1 MSFFSMQKEKYAVF
15 GIHESTIKPTDSDR
29 ETMNRLN
36 IKLLEP
42 IHPFSISAPVQTI
55 KAIFQLNAVIK
66 ENKID
71 LVHILFA
78 TPHALWGNFISIPYI
93 ITTRGSDVLIVIPDL
108 LMRKGVKAFYFR
120 LLFHLFRRVFNRAAS
135 ITATSNRQI
144 AKIKELFSKDSAL
157 IRTGISVNEIKAI
170 NKPELL
176 PSELLQQSYIF
187 SPRFMSP
194 VYNISL
200 QIQSL
205 VFLDELILQKYLFVF
220 IRGKSFN
227 VDYFTEQC
235 QKLEQL
241 KNEKGLKYLII
252 DFFDQET
259 LWMAFKRASLTIM
272 TPLSD
277 GTPNS
282 ALEAMAAE
290 CPLIIPHF
298 DYDADIFDG
307 ATFVLE
313 ENEPEQLAL
322 LIEKAI
328 IVYPKSMIDLASDRI
343 LRLGNRKTEM
353 KRLEEIYNIAT
364 S

>member
-1 MSFFSMQKEKYAVF
+1 MSYFSVQQDKFEVFAIYENSITLCNEDKEMLDKLV
-15 GIHESTIKPTDSDR
+15 
-29 ETMNRLN
+29 

-42 IHPFSISAPVQTI
+42 IHPFSISSPIKTFTSIFHLRKVI
-55 KAIFQLNAVIK
+55 KANG
-66 ENKID
+66 ID

-78 TPHALWGNFISIPYI
+78 TPHALWGNFISVPYI
-93 ITTRGSDVLIVIPDL
+93 ITTRGSDVLIAIPDL
-108 LMRKGVKAFYFR
+108 LMGKGVKAFYFR
-120 LLFHLFRRVFNRAAS
+120 LLFHLFRRAFNRSAS

-170 NKPELL
+170 NKSELL

-220 IRGKSFN
+220 VRGKSFN
-227 VDYFTEQC
+227 IDYFTEQC
-235 QKLEQL
+235 HKLEQL
-241 KNEKGLKYLII
+241 KNEKGLKYIII
-252 DFFDQET
+252 DFFDQEA
-259 LWMAFKRASLTIM
+259 LWMAFKKASLTIM
-272 TPLSD
+272 TPISD

-290 CPLIIPHF
+290 CPLVIPHL
-298 DYDADIFDG
+298 DYDADIFG
-307 ATFVLE
+307 SATFVLE
-313 ENEPEQLAL
+313 KNEPEQLAS
-322 LIEKAI
+322 LIEKALTS
-328 IVYPKSMIDLASDRI
+328 YQKAMIDLASKRVI
-343 LRLGNRKTEM
+343 ELGNRTTEM
-353 KRLEEIYNIAT
+353 KRLEQVYFKII
-364 S
+364 

>member
-1 MSFFSMQKEKYAVF
+1 MTEFE
-15 GIHESTIKPTDSDR
+15 GNTDSEHR
-29 ETMNRLN
+29 AIAN
-36 IKLLEP
+36 IQSSKTLDNGFLQKYDVKL
-42 IHPFSISAPVQTI
+42 
-55 KAIFQLNAVIK
+55 
-66 ENKID
+66 
-71 LVHILFA
+71 
-78 TPHALWGNFISIPYI
+78 Y
-93 ITTRGSDVLIVIPDL
+93 GSDVDNYSIINDFLQENQSEE
-108 LMRKGVKAFYFR
+108 AFYIIDLGEIVNAYNNWIR
-120 LLFHLFRRVFNRAAS
+120 LLPQVKLYYAVKCNPNPVILEALAS
-135 ITATSNRQI
+135 LGANFDCAS
-144 AKIKELFSKDSAL
+144 E
-157 IRTGISVNEIKAI
+157 NEIKAI

-282 ALEAMAAE
+282 ALEDMAAE

-328 IVYPKSMIDLASDRI
+328 IAYPKSMIDLASDRI